1 MRIKQIPED
10 FVVKEILDLDIG
22 EGSYTY
28 FLLKKRNWT
37 TIGAINEIARRL
49 NIPSKRLG
57 FAGNKDKKAVTEQY
71 ISVLNVD
78 KRRLENLKI
87 KDIEIIVVGRG
98 KERINLGDLRGNEFI
113 ITVRDLDKR
122 NKGVSRVI
130 NYFDEQRFGV
140 DKKNHLIGK
149 AIVKK
154 DFKEACRLL
163 NLDVERNDYV
173 GTLRKV
179 DRRLL
184 RFYVGS
190 YQSYLWNKTV
200 NNLDKDYDKVPTVGF
215 LTKFRDKNVKG
226 VIEGVLEEEGVEL
239 KDFIIRQILELS
251 LEGGERDM
259 SVGVKDFKTLDF
271 SKDELNKG
279 KFKQIIG
286 FKLPK
291 GSYATIVVKEI
302 FLPKNL

>member
-1 MRIKQIPED
+1 MMIKQIPED
-10 FVVKEILDLDIG
+10 FVVKEILDLEICV
-22 EGSYTY
+22 GSYTY

-49 NIPSKRLG
+49 NIPSKRFG

-71 ISVLNVD
+71 VSVLNVD

-154 DFKEACRLL
+154 EFKEACRLL

-173 GTLRKV
+173 GALRKV

-279 KFKQIIG
+279 KFKQTIG

-291 GSYATIVVKEI
+291 GSYATIVVKEM